1 VNLTEAYNDMQ
12 VIIEKKFDEK
22 KAVKALEDILT
33 AYAQA
38 KYVGTTKDIHKR
50 WDDMWYTTYTTWFS
64 SDDMRERGLP
74 TSLKIGK

>member
-1 VNLTEAYNDMQ
+1 MNLTEAYNDMQ

-22 KAVKALEDILT
+22 KAVKALEGILT
-33 AYAQA
+33 AYAQV

>member
-1 VNLTEAYNDMQ
+1 MNLTEAYNDMQ

-33 AYAQA
+33 AYSQV

>member
-33 AYAQA
+33 AYAQV

-50 WDDMWYTTYTTWFS
+50 WEAMWYTTYTTWFS